1 MGDIVRD
8 LRHPIFILIII
19 VFLLQMFL
27 SHVDAEKA
35 KLDQNI
41 TTKKH

>member
-1 MGDIVRD
+1 MRD
-8 LRHPIFILIII
+8 MRFPIFILIII

-41 TTKKH
+41 TTNKNK